1 MQNIPSEINRVTVY
15 PNQAEIERTAE
26 IELAAGSHELVF
38 AHLTDKLNPQSVQV
52 LASDNLW
59 LFDIRTERQQ
69 LAEQGHPKLKIFK
82 EEEERLQQVQK
93 NQLSRQARLQQQKNF
108 VIGLGNRVT
117 TATEQSHE
125 AEWSP
130 DNWQKLLQFYGTQ
143 LDRLDTDLLSL
154 EKELLDTQKKLDQ
167 VRRQIQDLG
176 RNRARDYNVKL
187 RVEIEKDSKIHLG
200 LKYLVNDASWK
211 PLYDLR
217 VDSGEERL
225 TCVYKAQVKQNT
237 GEDWSEV
244 QLALSTSQP
253 SISGNPPE
261 LNPQFVRPYVPPKPR
276 PEVAFASA
284 PQSMVRSAAPKKMA
298 KRSRAIAEEADMEPP
313 TPVAKRKE
321 SMVESGVLSTSF
333 RLEGNYDVPTDNQG
347 HEVHI
352 RSLELPTKFY
362 YLCIPRLQ
370 SKVYLQAELTNKSDY
385 PLLPGRASVFL
396 DGQYVNQ
403 TPIPM
408 VAQGETY
415 RQGLGIDR
423 RIKLEH
429 KLLQKHRK
437 SQGLMSKRDRV
448 QFRYQTELHN
458 LKNVPIV
465 VELKDRFPL
474 SQDER
479 IKVDM
484 IEPPIKSGDE
494 NLKLDEQ
501 NLLEWKIPLAA
512 GEEKNLILEY
522 AVSFPEGMKVEGL
535 G

>member
-1 MQNIPSEINRVTVY
+1 MQNISSKINRVTVY
-15 PNQAEIERTAE
+15 PNQAEIERSAE
-26 IELAAGSHELVF
+26 IELSAGSHELVF
-38 AHLTDKLNPQSVQV
+38 AHLTDKLSPQSVQV

-69 LAEQGHPKLKIFK
+69 LTEQGHPKLKVFK
-82 EEEERLQQVQK
+82 EEEERLLQVHK
-93 NQLSRQARLQQQKNF
+93 NQVSRQTRLQQQKNF

-130 DNWQKLLQFYGTQ
+130 DNWQKLLQFYGNQ
-143 LDRLDTDLLSL
+143 LERLDTDLLSL
-154 EKELLDTQKKLDQ
+154 EKDLIDTQKKLDQ

-176 RNRARDYNVKL
+176 RNQARDFNVRL
-187 RVEIEKDSKIHLG
+187 RVEVEKDSKIQLG

-225 TCVYKAQVKQNT
+225 TCVYKAQVRQNT
-237 GEDWSEV
+237 GEDWNGV
-244 QLALSTSQP
+244 NLALSTSQP

-261 LNPQFVRPYVPPKPR
+261 LRPQFVRPKPTVIADAAFGGAPK
-276 PEVAFASA
+276 
-284 PQSMVRSAAPKKMA
+284 MVRSAAPKKMA
-298 KRSRAIAEEADMEPP
+298 SRSMPMAEEADMAPQ
-313 TPVAKRKE
+313 TPSAKRKE
-321 SMVESGVLSTSF
+321 SVVESGVLSTSF
-333 RLEGNYDVPTDNQG
+333 SLEGVFDVPTDNQA

-370 SKVYLQAELTNKSDY
+370 SKVYLQAELTNESDY
-385 PLLPGRASVFL
+385 PLLPGKASVFL

-415 RQGLGIDR
+415 RQGLGIDQ

-429 KLLQKHRK
+429 KLLQKHR
-437 SQGLMSKRDRV
+437 
-448 QFRYQTELHN
+448 
-458 LKNVPIV
+458 
-465 VELKDRFPL
+465 
-474 SQDER
+474 
-479 IKVDM
+479 
-484 IEPPIKSGDE
+484 
-494 NLKLDEQ
+494 
-501 NLLEWKIPLAA
+501 
-512 GEEKNLILEY
+512 
-522 AVSFPEGMKVEGL
+522 
-535 G
+535 

>member
-1 MQNIPSEINRVTVY
+1 MQNIPSEISRVTVY
-15 PNQAEIERTAE
+15 PNQAEIERQAE
-26 IELAAGSHELVF
+26 IELKAGSHELVF

-59 LFDIRTERQQ
+59 LFDIRTELQQ
-69 LAEQGHPKLKIFK
+69 LADKGHPKLKVFQ
-82 EEEERLQQVQK
+82 EEEERLQQVLK
-93 NQLSRQARLQQQKNF
+93 NQQSRQARLQQQKNF

-130 DNWQKLLQFYGTQ
+130 ENWQKLLQFYGSQ
-143 LDRLDTDLLSL
+143 LDRLDTDLLGL
-154 EKELLDTQKKLDQ
+154 EKELIDTQKKLDQ

-176 RNRARDYNVKL
+176 RVQAREYNVRL
-187 RVEIEKDSKIHLG
+187 RVEIEKDSTIQLG
-200 LKYLVNDASWK
+200 LKYLVNNASWK

-225 TCVYKAQVKQNT
+225 TCVYKAQVRQNT
-237 GEDWSEV
+237 GEDWNGV
-244 QLALSTSQP
+244 KLLLSTSQP

-261 LNPQFVRPYVPPKPR
+261 LRPQFVRPHVPPKLTLDR
-276 PEVAFASA
+276 GFGGEA
-284 PQSMVRSAAPKKMA
+284 PAMVRSAAPKKMA
-298 KRSRAIAEEADMEPP
+298 KRPMAMAEEADMAPP
-313 TPVAKRKE
+313 AAKRKE
-321 SMVESGVLSTSF
+321 SVVESGMLSTSF
-333 RLEGNYDVPTDNQG
+333 GLEGDFDVPTDKQG

-352 RSLELPTKFY
+352 RSLELPTKFF

-370 SKVYLQAELTNKSDY
+370 DKVYLQTELTNKSDY
-385 PLLPGRASVFL
+385 PLLPGKASVFL

-403 TPIPM
+403 TAIPM

-415 RQGLGIDR
+415 RQGLGIDN
-423 RIKLEH
+423 RIKIEH

-437 SQGLMSKRDRV
+437 SQGLMSKRDRIL
-448 QFRYQTELHN
+448 FRYQTELHN
-458 LKNVPIV
+458 HKNVPVI
-465 VELKDRFPL
+465 VELKERFPI

-479 IKVDM
+479 IKVEM
-484 IEPPIKSGDE
+484 IEPSIKSGDD

-501 NLLEWKIPLAA
+501 NLLEWKVALAA
-512 GEEKNLILEY
+512 DEEKKLILEY
-522 AVSFPEGMKVEGL
+522 AISFPEGMKVEGL